1 VGEDCRRVLVIR
13 RAGSENQGA
22 PKNVMPKQFAENV
35 ARKFAGYFDGTVEE
49 AIYSA
54 MSCS

>member
-1 VGEDCRRVLVIR
+1 
-13 RAGSENQGA
+13 
-22 PKNVMPKQFAENV
+22 MPKQFAENV